1 MNPNESANNLIG
13 ALQLPESSSAKLGSE
28 VLKKLAK
35 LHLADLAPQENN
47 SAKRFF
53 PAKAVDAAFQDAEQ
67 IPHTQTS
74 S

>member
-1 MNPNESANNLIG
+1 MNPNESANNFIA
-13 ALQLPESSSAKLGSE
+13 ALQLTESSSAKLGSE

-47 SAKRFF
+47 SAKRFL
-53 PAKAVDAAFQDAEQ
+53 PAKAADAAFRDAEQ
-67 IPHTQTS
+67 IPHTRTS